1 MVIQL
6 QRIGV
11 LTGGGDCA
19 GLNPAMKW
27 IVKTAMEDPLAKGRQ
42 IHFEVLGIH
51 DGWKGLHDVDPDIPE
66 SRAKYIE
73 MLDPDKV
80 RTWDRQGGTMV
91 GTSRWGPYDNN
102 DQKTTEA
109 SQKVLENIKHLGLDA
124 IIALGGNGTL
134 TVAHKLWQ
142 EGADVIGIP
151 KTIDKDLT
159 ETDYSLGFDTALNVI
174 VEEVDRLRTTA
185 GSHKRIFVVETMG
198 RSAGWLALE
207 GGEACGAYIILIPE
221 CPYDMKK
228 VCDLVARGQK
238 HGNRYEIIIVSEAA
252 RTIDGNEI
260 VKKEGSDNFG
270 NLSLGGV
277 GEYVAT
283 EIQKRTGQ
291 ETKSI
296 ELSYL
301 QRGGAPSA
309 YDRRMG
315 RHFGIAAV
323 DLVIK
328 KEFGRM
334 VCWKNGKMTSVP
346 LVKIDGKT
354 NKVDIATEYDCDR
367 YNGRRTIL

>member
-11 LTGGGDCA
+11 LTGGGDCS

-27 IVKTAMEDPLAKGRQ
+27 IVKTAMDDPVARGVQ

-51 DGWKGLHDVDPDIPE
+51 DGWKGLFEVDPDVPE
-66 SRAKYIE
+66 SIARNIE
-73 MLDPDKV
+73 MLNPDKV
-80 RTWDRQGGTMV
+80 RTWDRQGGTML
-91 GTSRWGPYDNN
+91 GTSRFGPYNDNAE
-102 DQKTTEA
+102 KSSEA
-109 SQKVLENIKHLGLDA
+109 SQKIIRNIRHLGLDA
-124 IIALGGNGTL
+124 IVVLGGNGTL
-134 TVAHKLWQ
+134 TVADKLAK
-142 EGADVIGIP
+142 EGANVIGIP

-159 ETDYSLGFDTALNVI
+159 ETDYTLGFDTALNVI

-221 CPYDMKK
+221 CPYDMAR
-228 VCDLVARGQK
+228 VCDLVTRGQK
-238 HGNRYEIIIVSEAA
+238 HGNRYEIIIASEAA
-252 RTIDGNEI
+252 RTIDGKEI
-260 VKKEGSDNFG
+260 VKQEGTDNFG
-270 NLSLGGV
+270 HRALGGV
-277 GEYVAT
+277 GEYISS

-301 QRGGAPSA
+301 QRGGAPGA

-315 RHFGIAAV
+315 RYFGIAAV

-346 LVKIDGKT
+346 LSKIDGKT
-354 NKVDIATEYDCDR
+354 NTVDIATEYDCER

>member
-1 MVIQL
+1 ME
-6 QRIGV
+6 RIGV

-27 IVKTAMEDPLAKGRQ
+27 VVKTAMDDPLAKGRQ
-42 IHFEVLGIH
+42 IRFEVVGIH
-51 DGWKGLHDVDPDIPE
+51 DGWKGLFEVNPDDPA
-66 SRAKYIE
+66 SMAKYIE
-73 MLDPDKV
+73 PLDPDRV
-80 RTWDRQGGTMV
+80 RTWDRQGGTML
-91 GTSRWGPYDNN
+91 GTSRWGPYD
-102 DQKTTEA
+102 DKYQKTSA
-109 SQKVLENIKHLGLDA
+109 NSKKVIANIRRLGLDA
-124 IIALGGNGTL
+124 VIVLGGNGTL
-134 TVAHKLWQ
+134 TVAHKLSE
-142 EGADVIGIP
+142 EGANVIGIP

-159 ETDYSLGFDTALNVI
+159 ETDYTLGFDTALNVI

-207 GGEACGAYIILIPE
+207 GGEACGAFIILIPE
-221 CPYDMKK
+221 CPYDMDK
-228 VCDLVARGQK
+228 VCELVAKGQK
-238 HGNRYEIIIVSEAA
+238 RGNRYEIIIASEAA
-252 RTIDGNEI
+252 RTIDGKEI
-260 VKKEGSDNFG
+260 VKKEGTDKFG
-270 NLSLGGV
+270 NLALGGV
-277 GEYVAT
+277 GEYIAS

-315 RHFGIAAV
+315 RFFGIAAV
-323 DLVIK
+323 DLVAK

-334 VCWKNGKMTSVP
+334 VCWQNGTMTSVP
-346 LVKIDGKT
+346 LWKIENKT
-354 NKVDIATEYDCDR
+354 RMVDISSEYDCER